1 MKKILKCAFVNL
13 LIAMV
18 GGFTSVYAQ
27 ATGDSFAT
35 ALKNKSAN
43 LVYIYS
49 EAPGFAAE
57 KGGKVEGVTVDVMRD
72 FEAFLLDKYGITVQ
86 STINKQH
93 ANNFTT
99 YLSAVKRSSGGVFGL
114 SNTTITEA
122 RKRAYTFSPSYISNI
137 AMLLTHK
144 DVPTLGSLQ
153 QIAEAF
159 KGKTAITIKETT
171 NEDEILKIKA
181 KYMPALKIE
190 YVNYFDEAM
199 VKISNSTDYFTNVD
213 FTYYLN
219 ALNTKKPVKRHPVG
233 DNATEEFGIIM
244 PKNSDWVEPFNEFLN
259 EDYQTGSNYRKI
271 IATHLGPNALQLLDA
286 ITLSK

>member
-1 MKKILKCAFVNL
+1 MKRILKYGFFYL
-13 LIAMV
+13 LIAGI
-18 GGFTSVYAQ
+18 GGLNSIYAQ

-35 ALKNKSAN
+35 ALKNKNAN

-57 KGGKVEGVTVDVMRD
+57 KNGNVEGVTVDVMKD
-72 FEAFLLDKYGITVQ
+72 FEAFLLDKYGITVK

-99 YLSAVKRSSGGVFGL
+99 YLTSVKKSTGGVFGL
-114 SNTTITEA
+114 SNTTITDG
-122 RKRAYTFSPSYISNI
+122 RKREYNFSPSYISNI

-153 QIAEAF
+153 AIAESF
-159 KGKTAITIKETT
+159 KEKTAITVKGTT
-171 NEDEILKIKA
+171 NEAEILKIKA
-181 KYMPALKIE
+181 KYMPGLKIE

-199 VKISNSTDYFTNVD
+199 LKISNSTDYFTNVD

-219 ALNTKKPVKRHPVG
+219 SLNTKKPVKRHPAG
-233 DNATEEFGIIM
+233 DNTAEEFGIIM
-244 PKNSDWVEPFNEFLN
+244 PKNSDWVEPFKEFLN
-259 EDYQTGSNYRKI
+259 EDYQTGSNYRKT